1 MRLNGRQ
8 CSRMGT
14 SIQTGGQGLEKRYES
29 ASFLLKK
36 IKTIRKNIKKSI
48 DNNTIKYYNVFKD
61 KENKY
66 RMKG

>member
-1 MRLNGRQ
+1 
-8 CSRMGT
+8 MGT

-36 IKTIRKNIKKSI
+36 NKNNTKKYQKSI

-66 RMKG
+66 RLKG

>member
-1 MRLNGRQ
+1 MMKVADVRLNGRQ

-36 IKTIRKNIKKSI
+36 IKIIRKNIKKVLT
-48 DNNTIKYYNVFKD
+48 TI
-61 KENKY
+61 
-66 RMKG
+66 R